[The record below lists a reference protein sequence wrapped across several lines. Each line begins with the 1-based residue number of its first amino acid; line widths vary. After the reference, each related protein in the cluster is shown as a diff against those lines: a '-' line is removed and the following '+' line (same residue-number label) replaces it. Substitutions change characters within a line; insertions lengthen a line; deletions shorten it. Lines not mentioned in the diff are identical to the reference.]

1 MRNAVWLEKHWRVRR
16 PEKCPNRLA
25 SALLGGV
32 DVKQLCQVWQD
43 RDAGFKELQPKGSGE
58 QLMHRRERTEHLK
71 SNIKYLIK
79 SRGETQLSL
88 CNASGLTRTTI
99 YNILEGKV
107 SNVQQSTI
115 RKISDFFGV
124 SYDEIETV
132 DFEEKEIIESSIS
145 PQGNMNPAAVPIIKE
160 RLLMVSMA
168 KRIGELVTLSPLTYY
183 FGTSCNLIAVLLE
196 NEIPGVNE
204 PGDLLIVQKGSS
216 SEDKEKL
223 VYDKLTEKLLVLNDA
238 RSDSDR
244 MIVIGDIIEERFHV
258 GL

>member
-1 MRNAVWLEKHWRVRR
+1 
-16 PEKCPNRLA
+16 
-25 SALLGGV
+25 
-32 DVKQLCQVWQD
+32 
-43 RDAGFKELQPKGSGE
+43 
-58 QLMHRRERTEHLK
+58 MHKRERTEHLK

-107 SNVQQSTI
+107 TNVQQSTI

-124 SYDEIETV
+124 SYEEIETV

-160 RLLMVSMA
+160 SLLIANMN
-168 KRIGELVTLSPLTYY
+168 KRIGELATLYPLTYY
-183 FGTSCNLIAVLLE
+183 FGTSYNLIAVLLE
-196 NEIPGVNE
+196 NEISGMNE

-216 SEDKEKL
+216 TDDTEKL
-223 VYDKLTEKLLVLNDA
+223 IYDKLTGKLLILNDVCF
-238 RSDSDR
+238 DSDR
-244 MIVIGDIIEERFHV
+244 VIVVGDIIEERFND
-258 GL
+258 GP

>member
-1 MRNAVWLEKHWRVRR
+1 
-16 PEKCPNRLA
+16 
-25 SALLGGV
+25 
-32 DVKQLCQVWQD
+32 
-43 RDAGFKELQPKGSGE
+43 
-58 QLMHRRERTEHLK
+58 MHKRERTEHLK

-107 SNVQQSTI
+107 TNVQQSTI

-124 SYDEIETV
+124 SYEEIETV

-160 RLLMVSMA
+160 SLLMANMD
-168 KRIGELVTLSPLTYY
+168 KRIGELATLYPLTYY
-183 FGTSCNLIAVLLE
+183 FGTSYNLIAVLLE
-196 NEIPGVNE
+196 NEINGMNE

-216 SEDKEKL
+216 TDDKEKL
-223 VYDKLTEKLLVLNDA
+223 AYDKLTGRLLILNDVCP
-238 RSDSDR
+238 DSDR
-244 MIVIGDIIEERFHV
+244 MIVVGDIIEERFNDCP
-258 GL
+258 

>member
-1 MRNAVWLEKHWRVRR
+1 
-16 PEKCPNRLA
+16 
-25 SALLGGV
+25 
-32 DVKQLCQVWQD
+32 
-43 RDAGFKELQPKGSGE
+43 
-58 QLMHRRERTEHLK
+58 MHKRERTEHLK

-107 SNVQQSTI
+107 TNVQQSTI

-124 SYDEIETV
+124 SYEEIETV

-160 RLLMVSMA
+160 SLLIANMN
-168 KRIGELVTLSPLTYY
+168 KRIGELATLYPLTYY
-183 FGTSCNLIAVLLE
+183 FGTSYNLIAVLLE
-196 NEIPGVNE
+196 NEISGMNE

-216 SEDKEKL
+216 TDDTEKL
-223 VYDKLTEKLLVLNDA
+223 IYDKLAGKLLILNDVCF
-238 RSDSDR
+238 DSDR
-244 MIVIGDIIEERFHV
+244 VIVVGDIIEERFND
-258 GL
+258 GP

>member
-1 MRNAVWLEKHWRVRR
+1 
-16 PEKCPNRLA
+16 
-25 SALLGGV
+25 
-32 DVKQLCQVWQD
+32 
-43 RDAGFKELQPKGSGE
+43 
-58 QLMHRRERTEHLK
+58 MHKRERTEHLK

-107 SNVQQSTI
+107 TNVQQSTI

-124 SYDEIETV
+124 SYEEIETV

-160 RLLMVSMA
+160 SLLMANMD
-168 KRIGELVTLSPLTYY
+168 KRIGELATLYPLTYY
-183 FGTSCNLIAVLLE
+183 FGTSYNLIAVLLE
-196 NEIPGVNE
+196 NEINGMNE

-216 SEDKEKL
+216 TDDKEKL
-223 VYDKLTEKLLVLNDA
+223 AYDKLTGRLLILNDICP
-238 RSDSDR
+238 DSDR
-244 MIVIGDIIEERFHV
+244 MIVVGDIIEERFNDCP
-258 GL
+258 